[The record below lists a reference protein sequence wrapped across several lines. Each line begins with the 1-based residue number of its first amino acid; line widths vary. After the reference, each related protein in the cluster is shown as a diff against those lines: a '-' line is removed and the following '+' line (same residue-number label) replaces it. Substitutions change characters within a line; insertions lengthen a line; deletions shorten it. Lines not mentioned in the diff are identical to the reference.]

1 MAGDQDDYIPENQ
14 PGDGAGDAQ
23 DTSGEMAK
31 LRSENAE
38 LKDRML
44 RALADAENTR
54 RRAERERDEG
64 RQYAVTSFA
73 RDMLNVADN
82 FQRALDSLPQ
92 DARADLPAQAKA
104 VLEGI
109 EATERQL
116 LGVLERHGVK
126 KIETAGAKFDPHL
139 HQAIAE
145 VPGEGRP
152 PGTIVSVV
160 QTGYV
165 IADRLLRPAMVT
177 VAARDGASAA
187 NESSS
192 GNTLDTKA

>member
-1 MAGDQDDYIPENQ
+1 MTGEQDDYIPENSDTNGTGEDL
-14 PGDGAGDAQ
+14 PDELAQ
-23 DTSGEMAK
+23 
-31 LRSENAE
+31 LRNENAE
-38 LKDRML
+38 MKDRML

-73 RDMLNVADN
+73 REMLNVADN
-82 FQRALDSLPQ
+82 LNRALQSIPD
-92 DARADLPAQAKA
+92 DVRAQVGTQVKA
-104 VLEGI
+104 VLDGV
-109 EATERQL
+109 EATERQMIAT
-116 LGVLERHGVK
+116 LERHGVR

-145 VPGEGRP
+145 VPSEGRP

-177 VAARDGASAA
+177 VAARDQAPAAGDSAP
-187 NESSS
+187 
-192 GNTLDTKA
+192 GGTLDTKV

>member
-1 MAGDQDDYIPENQ
+1 MAGDEEDYTPE
-14 PGDGAGDAQ
+14 AGQ
-23 DTSGEMAK
+23 DTAEQADDLGR
-31 LRSENAE
+31 LRNENAE
-38 LKDRML
+38 LKDRVL

-54 RRAERERDEG
+54 RRAERERDES

-82 FQRALDSLPQ
+82 FQRALDSLPAE
-92 DARADLPAQAKA
+92 ARGDLPAQVKA
-104 VLEGI
+104 VIEGI

-116 LGVLERHGVK
+116 LGVLERHGVR
-126 KIETAGAKFDPHL
+126 KIETSGAKFDPHL

-145 VPGEGRP
+145 VPGQGKP
-152 PGTIVSVV
+152 PGTIMTVV

-177 VAARDGASAA
+177 VAARDSTPPA
-187 NESSS
+187 NDSTPGS
-192 GNTLDTKA
+192 TIDTQA

>member
-1 MAGDQDDYIPENQ
+1 MTGDQDDYIPENAN
-14 PGDGAGDAQ
+14 GAGEELPDELARL
-23 DTSGEMAK
+23 AN
-31 LRSENAE
+31 ENAE

-54 RRAERERDEG
+54 RRSERESKEN

-82 FQRALDSLPQ
+82 LHRALQSIPEDS
-92 DARADLPAQAKA
+92 RAQVTAQVKA
-104 VLEGI
+104 VIDGV

-116 LGVLERHGVK
+116 LAALERHGVRR
-126 KIETAGAKFDPHL
+126 IETAGAKFDPHL

-145 VPGEGRP
+145 VASEGRP
-152 PGTIVSVV
+152 AGTIVNVV

-177 VAARDGASAA
+177 VAARD
-187 NESSS
+187 ESSPAPANDS
-192 GNTLDTKA
+192 SPGGNLDTKA

>member
-1 MAGDQDDYIPENQ
+1 MTGDQGDYIPENTN
-14 PGDGAGDAQ
+14 GADDDAP
-23 DTSGEMAK
+23 DELARLTN
-31 LRSENAE
+31 ENAE

-54 RRAERERDEG
+54 RRSEREREEN

-82 FQRALDSLPQ
+82 LNRALQSIPE
-92 DARADLPAQAKA
+92 DARAQATPQIKA
-104 VLEGI
+104 VLDGV

-116 LGVLERHGVK
+116 LAALERHGVRR
-126 KIETAGAKFDPHL
+126 IETAGAKFDPHL

-145 VPGEGRP
+145 VASEGRP
-152 PGTIVSVV
+152 AGTIVNVV

-177 VAARDGASAA
+177 VAARDAAESASPAGD
-187 NESSS
+187 SMP
-192 GNTLDTKA
+192 GGTLDTKA

>member
-1 MAGDQDDYIPENQ
+1 MTGEQDDYIPENSDVN
-14 PGDGAGDAQ
+14 GVGADVPDELAQ
-23 DTSGEMAK
+23 

-38 LKDRML
+38 MKDRML

-54 RRAERERDEG
+54 RRAERERDES

-82 FQRALDSLPQ
+82 LNRALQSIPDE
-92 DARADLPAQAKA
+92 ARAQVTLQVKA
-104 VLEGI
+104 VLDGV

-116 LGVLERHGVK
+116 LATLERHGVR

-145 VPGEGRP
+145 APSEGRP

-160 QTGYV
+160 QNGYV

-177 VAARDGASAA
+177 VAARDQSPAA
-187 NESSS
+187 NDS
-192 GNTLDTKA
+192 GPGGTLDTKA

>member
-1 MAGDQDDYIPENQ
+1 MAGDQDDYMPENAN
-14 PGDGAGDAQ
+14 GAGDDLSDELAR
-23 DTSGEMAK
+23 
-31 LRSENAE
+31 LRNENAE

-82 FQRALDSLPQ
+82 FQRALDSLTA
-92 DARADLPAQAKA
+92 DARAELPAQAKA
-104 VLEGI
+104 VIEGI

-116 LGVLERHGVK
+116 LAALERYGVR

-145 VPGEGRP
+145 VASEGRP
-152 PGTIVSVV
+152 AGTIVDVV

-177 VAARDGASAA
+177 VAARDAAAAAPSASD
-187 NESSS
+187 SSP
-192 GNTLDTKA
+192 GGTVDTKA

>member
-1 MAGDQDDYIPENQ
+1 MTGDQDDYMPENAN
-14 PGDGAGDAQ
+14 GAADDAP
-23 DTSGEMAK
+23 DELARLT
-31 LRSENAE
+31 SENAE

-54 RRAERERDEG
+54 RRAEREREEN

-82 FQRALDSLPQ
+82 LNRALQSIPEE
-92 DARADLPAQAKA
+92 ARAHVTPQIKA
-104 VLEGI
+104 VLDGV

-116 LGVLERHGVK
+116 LAALERHGVR

-145 VPGEGRP
+145 VASEGRP
-152 PGTIVSVV
+152 AGTIVNVV

-177 VAARDGASAA
+177 VAARDESSAA
-187 NESSS
+187 PANDSSPG
-192 GNTLDTKA
+192 GNLDTKA

>member
-1 MAGDQDDYIPENQ
+1 MAGDQDDYMPEDRA
-14 PGDGAGDAQ
+14 PGSA
-23 DTSGEMAK
+23 TNGEVPDELGQLKA
-31 LRSENAE
+31 EVAE

-54 RRAERERDEG
+54 RRAEREREEN
-64 RQYAVTSFA
+64 RQYAITSFA

-82 FQRALDSLPQ
+82 FQRALDSIPPG
-92 DARADLPAQAKA
+92 ARADLPASAKA
-104 VLEGI
+104 VIEGI

-116 LGVLERHGVK
+116 LGLLERHGVRR
-126 KIETAGAKFDPHL
+126 IDAAGVKFDPHL

-145 VPGEGRP
+145 VPADGKP
-152 PGTIVSVV
+152 AGTVVTVV

-177 VAARDGASAA
+177 VAAR
-187 NESSS
+187 NSS
-192 GNTLDTKA
+192 GAEPSGDGTGS

>member
-1 MAGDQDDYIPENQ
+1 MTGDQEDYMPESAN
-14 PGDGAGDAQ
+14 GSGSDAQ
-23 DTSGEMAK
+23 DEIAQ
-31 LRSENAE
+31 LRNENAE
-38 LKDRML
+38 MRDRML

-54 RRAERERDEG
+54 RRSERERDES
-64 RQYAVTSFA
+64 RQYAVTGFA

-82 FQRALDSLPQ
+82 FQRALDSLPAE
-92 DARADLPAQAKA
+92 ARAGLSPQAKA
-104 VLEGI
+104 VIDGI

-116 LGVLERHGVK
+116 MGALERNGVR

-145 VPGEGRP
+145 VPAEGRA
-152 PGTIVSVV
+152 PGTIVTVV

-177 VAARDGASAA
+177 VAARD
-187 NESSS
+187 SSS
-192 GNTLDTKA
+192 SAPTASESAPGGTLDTKA

>member
-1 MAGDQDDYIPENQ
+1 MTGEQDDYLPENAN
-14 PGDGAGDAQ
+14 GAGEDQPDALAQ
-23 DTSGEMAK
+23 
-31 LRSENAE
+31 LQNENAE

-54 RRAERERDEG
+54 RRTERERDEG
-64 RQYAVTSFA
+64 RQYAVTGFA

-82 FQRALDSLPQ
+82 FQRALDSLPA
-92 DARADLPAQAKA
+92 DARAELPAQAKA
-104 VLEGI
+104 VLEGV

-116 LGVLERHGVK
+116 LATLERHGVR

-145 VPGEGRP
+145 VPSEGRP
-152 PGTIVSVV
+152 PGTIVTVV

-177 VAARDGASAA
+177 VAARDSAPAASD
-187 NESSS
+187 STP
-192 GNTLDTKA
+192 GGTLDTQA

>member
-1 MAGDQDDYIPENQ
+1 MTSDQDDYVPETAN
-14 PGDGAGDAQ
+14 GAGDPPDEVA
-23 DTSGEMAK
+23 A
-31 LRSENAE
+31 LRQEAADMRE
-38 LKDRML
+38 RML

-54 RRAERERDEG
+54 RRAERDREES

-82 FQRALDSLPQ
+82 FQRAVDSLPEG
-92 DARADLPAQAKA
+92 ARADLSPQAKA
-104 VLEGI
+104 VIEGI

-116 LGVLERHGVK
+116 LGVLERHGVRR
-126 KIETAGAKFDPHL
+126 IETAGAKFDPNL

-152 PGTIVSVV
+152 PGTIVNTV

-177 VAARDGASAA
+177 VAARDQSPPASGPAPGGA
-187 NESSS
+187 
-192 GNTLDTKA
+192 LDTTA

>member
-1 MAGDQDDYIPENQ
+1 MTGEQDDYTPENS
-14 PGDGAGDAQ
+14 DVNGAGEGFPDELAQ
-23 DTSGEMAK
+23 
-31 LRSENAE
+31 LRNEAAE

-54 RRAERERDEG
+54 RRAERERDES

-82 FQRALDSLPQ
+82 LNRALQSIPDE
-92 DARADLPAQAKA
+92 ARANITPQVKA
-104 VLEGI
+104 VLEGV

-116 LGVLERHGVK
+116 LATLERHGVR

-145 VPGEGRP
+145 VPSEGRS
-152 PGTIVSVV
+152 PGTIISVV
-160 QTGYV
+160 QTGYT

-177 VAARDGASAA
+177 VAARDQSPVA
-187 NESSS
+187 NDPTP
-192 GNTLDTKA
+192 GGTLDTKA

>member
-1 MAGDQDDYIPENQ
+1 MAGDQDDYVPEDQ
-14 PGDGAGDAQ
+14 VPAGTNGEAPDELAQ
-23 DTSGEMAK
+23 
-31 LRSENAE
+31 LRTEVAE

-82 FQRALDSLPQ
+82 FQRALDSLTAQ
-92 DARADLPAQAKA
+92 ARAELPASARA
-104 VLEGI
+104 VIEGV

-116 LGVLERHGVK
+116 LGLLERHGVRR
-126 KIETAGAKFDPHL
+126 IDAAGAKFDPHL

-145 VPGEGRP
+145 VPADGRP
-152 PGTIVSVV
+152 AGTVVNVV

-177 VAARDGASAA
+177 VAARD
-187 NESSS
+187 SSS
-192 GNTLDTKA
+192 SAGGQPPGSALDTNI